1 MCENVKEQNVVEQTL
16 ETGNDNVSRASVEEA
31 PITPSNDIEDLK
43 NYLDPK
49 IFNDIKVVKI
59 DKNDKS
65 ELKNELDPKVEEL
78 YANTFGDI
86 SENTLIDGRVVGMND
101 RDVFIDI
108 GFK

>member
-1 MCENVKEQNVVEQTL
+1 MFENVKEQNVVEQTL
-16 ETGNDNVSRASVEEA
+16 ETENDNVSGASVEVT

-65 ELKNELDPKVEEL
+65 
-78 YANTFGDI
+78 
-86 SENTLIDGRVVGMND
+86 
-101 RDVFIDI
+101 
-108 GFK
+108 